1 MKRKV
6 LKFGGSSV
14 ADLDKMR
21 AIAEKIKKRK
31 EDGEELIVVVSAMGK
46 TTNALVAMANEASK
60 NPSKREVDMI
70 LSTGEQVSIALLSM
84 ILNEI
89 GAEAVSL
96 TGYQAGILTEGMHT
110 KTKIREI
117 DTTAIEKHLSEGKVV
132 IVAGFQGY
140 NAAGEITTLGRG
152 GSDTTAV
159 ALAAML
165 KCDCEIYTDVD
176 GIYGVDPRLYPDAK
190 KLESITYE
198 EMKEMA
204 FLGAKVMEPRSVE
217 IAQNYNVV
225 IHVGSTFNGGDGTNI
240 KGVGDEMEQR
250 SITGLSVA
258 ENIMM
263 VTIRNLKGMGE
274 GIAEVFSK
282 LADEEINIDVIN
294 QIPEEDGKVSLSF
307 TAPSSDI
314 GVVSR
319 VLDGIFEKDK
329 DLELETRDD
338 LIKVSVVGSGMRTQ
352 SGVAARLFRLLAE
365 HKMEFKQVSTSEI
378 SISYTMDK
386 SYKEK
391 AVEVIARE
399 FGL

>member
-14 ADLDKMR
+14 ADLEKMR

-46 TTNALVAMANEASK
+46 TTNALVAMAQEASK

-84 ILNEI
+84 ILNEM
-89 GAEAVSL
+89 GVEAVSL

-140 NAAGEITTLGRG
+140 NKDGEITTLGRG

-225 IHVGSTFNGGDGTNI
+225 IHVGSTFNGGFGTNI
-240 KGVGDEMEQR
+240 KGGEDEMEQR

-258 ENIMM
+258 EDIMM

-282 LADEEINIDVIN
+282 LADEEINIDMIN

-307 TAPSSDI
+307 TAPSADI
-314 GVVSR
+314 GIVR
-319 VLDGIFEKDK
+319 QVLDGIFEKDQ
-329 DLELETRDD
+329 ELVMETEDD

-386 SYKEK
+386 SYKAK
-391 AVEVIARE
+391 AVEVIASE

>member
-204 FLGAKVMEPRSVE
+204 FLGAKVMEPRSLE